1 MRLFKWGDVVDDN
14 KQVVADMI
22 RIGSRRGFGS
32 GKGNPRIFKTAEEL
46 MQAFADY
53 IHKCMEH
60 NQIANVA
67 GFCVFADITR
77 ETFYKQQDYYSDAY
91 QKIRQALEDRTVNN
105 DKSVAMSIFLLK
117 NHFNY
122 SDRPETD
129 SDDVTLK
136 MSLDSDE
143 IDKRIS
149 KSYLE
154 LQDSSTQKK
163 ENG

>member
-1 MRLFKWGDVVDDN
+1 MADN
-14 KQVVADMI
+14 KQIVADMI
-22 RIGSRRGFGS
+22 RIGSRGFGS
-32 GKGNPRIFKTAEEL
+32 GKGKPRIFGTADEL

-53 IHKCMEH
+53 LHKCMEH

-67 GFCVFADITR
+67 GFCVFSDITR
-77 ETFYKQQDYYSDAY
+77 DTFYKQQDYYPDAY

-122 SDRPETD
+122 SDRPEPD
-129 SDDVTLK
+129 SDETLK

-149 KSYLE
+149 KSYLQ
-154 LQDSSTQKK
+154 LQDSESQKK

>member
-1 MRLFKWGDVVDDN
+1 MHRFLLECMYMDDN
-14 KQVVADMI
+14 KKVVADMI
-22 RIGSRRGFGS
+22 RMGYR
-32 GKGNPRIFKTAEEL
+32 GKGQPRAFATADEL
-46 MQAFADY
+46 MQSFADY
-53 IHKCMEH
+53 ILKCMEH
-60 NQIANVA
+60 NQIPNVA

-77 ETFYKQQDYYSDAY
+77 ETFYKQQDYYPDAY

-122 SDRPETD
+122 SDRPDSD
-129 SDDVTLK
+129 SDDETLK
-136 MSLDSDE
+136 MSLSDDE

-149 KSYLE
+149 KSYLQ
-154 LQDSSTQKK
+154 LQDLESQKK